1 MSEKSCRL
9 TAVGFMCS
17 AACAVC
23 RGGMQY
29 VVLRHFVLGDQW
41 TSLQL
46 PLDASLVSA
55 APYVTEF
62 EKTTH
67 FAQYTI
73 LSNGPK

>member
-1 MSEKSCRL
+1 MSKLWLLLWCCECEKSCRL

-29 VVLRHFVLGDQW
+29 VVLRHQW
-41 TSLQL
+41 ASLQL

-55 APYVTEF
+55 APYE
-62 EKTTH
+62 
-67 FAQYTI
+67 
-73 LSNGPK
+73 

>member
-1 MSEKSCRL
+1 MSKLWLLLWCCECEKSCRL

-41 TSLQL
+41 ASLQL

-55 APYVTEF
+55 APYE
-62 EKTTH
+62 
-67 FAQYTI
+67 
-73 LSNGPK
+73 